1 MQKDQKLMREVI
13 RSKEDEI
20 KTLQRKYEEEL
31 EKKADLRVEEQTR
44 SK

>member
-1 MQKDQKLMREVI
+1 MREVI